1 MQIAGI
7 LFCLAGLVT
16 SIGALV
22 SSNTSPSIPIAMM
35 FVCVG
40 LMLATVGLLN

>member
-7 LFCLAGLVT
+7 LFCLAGLIT

-22 SSNTSPSIPIAMM
+22 SGNTSPSIPIAMM

-40 LMLATVGLLN
+40 LMLTTVGRRN